1 MEQKQ
6 NMNEIFSDGIA
17 NIVLSHGLVLIDFYH
32 IVPWKNEPVQRVP
45 FLRLTLPADGFMGL
59 FEVSR
64 EIMQQMIKTGIV
76 TVGNKAAGSSVE
88 KAAPAKKDA
97 VPAAEKKSGK
107 KPAAK
112 PAPAKKAE
120 APAKPA
126 AKPAPAKKAEAP
138 AKPVA
143 KSAPAKKAEAPAK
156 PAAKS
161 SVPAKKAEA
170 PAKPAAKPAP
180 AKKAEAP
187 AKPAAKP
194 APAKKPAA
202 KPAPKAPVKGKKK

>member
-1 MEQKQ
+1 MELKQ

-59 FEVSR
+59 FETSR

-76 TVGNKAAGSSVE
+76 SVGNKAAGSSVE

-97 VPAAEKKSGK
+97 VPVAEKKPGK

-126 AKPAPAKKAEAP
+126 AKPAPVKKAEAP
-138 AKPVA
+138 VK
-143 KSAPAKKAEAPAK
+143 PAK
-156 PAAKS
+156 PAAKP
-161 SVPAKKAEA
+161 VPAKKAEA
-170 PAKPAAKPAP
+170 PAK
-180 AKKAEAP
+180 KAV
-187 AKPAAKP
+187 
-194 APAKKPAA
+194 
-202 KPAPKAPVKGKKK
+202 PAPKTPAKGKKAK

>member
-32 IVPWKNEPVQRVP
+32 LIPWKNEPVQRVP
-45 FLRLTLPADGFMGL
+45 FLRLTLPVDGFMGL

-97 VPAAEKKSGK
+97 VPVAEKKPGK
-107 KPAAK
+107 
-112 PAPAKKAE
+112 
-120 APAKPA
+120 KPA

-156 PAAKS
+156 PAS
-161 SVPAKKAEA
+161 
-170 PAKPAAKPAP
+170 
-180 AKKAEAP
+180 
-187 AKPAAKP
+187 KP